1 MVYKFIG
8 WGKRTTGNI
17 DINILKIGDEGMGFF
32 YVDKKGYLRLGTEGI
47 SWRGVN
53 YKIEKYIYIKLLI
66 IGENNQKATK

>member
-47 SWRGVN
+47 SWRGWRGVN
-53 YKIEKYIYIKLLI
+53 YKIEKVYIYKIAHYWGK
-66 IGENNQKATK
+66 